1 MDSYTSKLTLSS
13 EHSTCSFSTIW
24 EKTSSSDQ
32 RLYHAISILFES
44 RPELMS
50 LFFHPSRPQLSAAPD
65 KIKKMASSLCSCD
78 ELLTRIALDIWS
90 ESGGLSFNEI
100 YQKLD
105 PEKITRVVT
114 VLNFL
119 K

>member
-1 MDSYTSKLTLSS
+1 MDNYTNKKIISNEQK
-13 EHSTCSFSTIW
+13 SFYFPGVW

-32 RLYHAISILFES
+32 KLYRAISIVFDS
-44 RPELMS
+44 RVELMD
-50 LFFHPSRPQLSAAPD
+50 LFFHPSYPQLSASPD
-65 KIKKMASSLCSCD
+65 KIKKRASALCSGD
-78 ELLTRIALDIWS
+78 ELLTRVALDIWS
-90 ESGGLSFNEI
+90 ESGGISFNEI

-105 PEKITRVVT
+105 PEQMTRVIT